1 MKRLFAL
8 ILICTMLVGCSSVI
22 IDEKVPSI
30 YESAMEDGQIL
41 IVVDAGH
48 GLSDVGAIN
57 EENLGDITEADIN
70 FAVASALSEYLI
82 ERGYTV
88 VMSHDGKVKPETEY
102 DDGEDT
108 YGPSERADFSNAQ
121 AADLFISIHCDS
133 FPDNKDVYGT
143 RLYYGV
149 DTPNSSKLDKSFAE
163 ALKYTIEE
171 EFPSDKKVIL
181 KPMNGNS
188 AYTVLYKTKVPSVLV
203 ECGFITNEDD
213 AKKLADEAW
222 QKDFAA
228 SIADGINMYFEK

>member
-1 MKRLFAL
+1 MKKLFLLFLVCTLL
-8 ILICTMLVGCSSVI
+8 IGCSTVI
-22 IDEKVPSI
+22 IEEKPTA

-48 GLSDVGAIN
+48 GLGDVGAIN

-70 FAVASALSEYLI
+70 FAVASVLSEYLS

-88 VMSHDGKVKPETEY
+88 VMSHDGITKPETEY

-121 AADLFISIHCDS
+121 AADLFISVHCDS
-133 FPDNKDVYGT
+133 FPDNADVYGT

-149 DTPNSSKLDKSFAE
+149 DTPNSSKLDESFAE
-163 ALKYTIEE
+163 ALKRGIEE
-171 EFPSDKKVIL
+171 KFPNDKKVIL
-181 KPMNGNS
+181 KPMSGNS

-203 ECGFITNEDD
+203 ECGFITNAGD
-213 AKKLADEAW
+213 AKKLLDAAW
-222 QKDFAA
+222 QNDFALSLA
-228 SIADGINMYFEK
+228 NGIDSYFEK

>member
-1 MKRLFAL
+1 MKKLFAI
-8 ILICTMLVGCSSVI
+8 ILICTLLAGCSTVI
-22 IDEKVPSI
+22 IEEKPSI

-48 GLSDVGAIN
+48 GLFDVGAIN
-57 EENLGDITEADIN
+57 EENLGTVTEADIN
-70 FAVASALSEYLI
+70 FAVALALSEYLN

-88 VMSHDGKVKPETEY
+88 VMTHDGITKPETEY

-149 DTPNSSKLDKSFAE
+149 DTPNSSKLDESFAE
-163 ALKYTIEE
+163 ALKYKIEQS
-171 EFPSDKKVIL
+171 FPNDKKVIL
-181 KPMNGNS
+181 KPMSGNS
-188 AYTVLYKTKVPSVLV
+188 AYTVLYKTKVP
-203 ECGFITNEDD
+203 
-213 AKKLADEAW
+213 
-222 QKDFAA
+222 
-228 SIADGINMYFEK
+228 